1 MAKDK
6 SLIIPLLLCFT
17 VYGASVA
24 LETVSDGQQAKEA
37 TILNHQNVQYSDPKV
52 DTDYSSNAQ
61 FNPKGMQHVYTITHA
76 FLDLVQRKDVL
87 PASINLT
94 QILNYNNFWSNPQAL
109 KEEKLS
115 EILSEHWEELILQYI
130 GVITCAICGLLA
142 AIAIPFAGF
151 CVCCC

>member
-24 LETVSDGQQAKEA
+24 LETVSDKQQAKEA
-37 TILNHQNVQYSDPKV
+37 TILNNQHVQYSDPKV

-94 QILNYNNFWSNPQAL
+94 QILNYNNFWSGPQAL

-115 EILSEHWEELILQYI
+115 EVFLSLHDSFKINS
-130 GVITCAICGLLA
+130 
-142 AIAIPFAGF
+142 FK
-151 CVCCC
+151 